1 MDVINGMICSPTI
14 TAIRRSR
21 ATGKDHETKL
31 VCAEHCMNLQILQ
44 SQHGRAMFAGQHE
57 QSKSLIREREEAP
70 RVLTVKETMLDTNVV
85 NADGTKVSCLGMGLM
100 RSCTFCIPL
109 KQLTP
114 CQSEVLNKGPGTP
127 KHFTKTTDGCTVHK
141 HLCSSMLHACRSLSV
156 AETVASGLLI

>member
-1 MDVINGMICSPTI
+1 MDVANGMICSI
-14 TAIRRSR
+14 AAIRRSL

-44 SQHGRAMFAGQHE
+44 SQNG
-57 QSKSLIREREEAP
+57 